1 MTILGFLGLLLLSVI
16 FLISGYVFLQMN
28 LYQVKHWIRTS
39 AVVIEHREGF
49 DEDAIV
55 YSEVVKFNLNGED
68 VIANTNFQS
77 SLPKA
82 VGKTIGIL
90 YDPEDP
96 TAYTPY
102 SFFSLYA
109 APYSFI
115 LLGAL
120 PIVLMIY
127 TVVAGE

>member
-1 MTILGFLGLLLLSVI
+1 MTILGFLGLLLLSAI

-28 LYQVKHWIRTS
+28 LYQVKNWIRAN

-55 YSEVVKFNLNGED
+55 YSEIVKFKLNGED
-68 VIANTNFQS
+68 IVANTNFQS
-77 SLPKA
+77 SLPRA
-82 VGKTIGIL
+82 IDRTIGIL

-96 TAYTPY
+96 TTYTPY

-115 LLGAL
+115 LLGVL
-120 PIVLMIY
+120 PIGLMIY
-127 TVVAGE
+127 TVISGD